1 MTWWYLVWLYK
12 PWSSQIMHL
21 KIKKKTDNLK
31 KAVPN
36 VAVYTSNR
44 FWLRNQQSYECET
57 ETIDDIDEKVENSL
71 TELEYY
77 LGHTTS

>member
-1 MTWWYLVWLYK
+1 M
-12 PWSSQIMHL
+12 
-21 KIKKKTDNLK
+21 K

-36 VAVYTSNR
+36 VAVYNSSR
-44 FWLRNQQSYECET
+44 FWLRNQKSYECET